1 MSSLNLSVFDA
12 PHKGIRNAFSIFIE
26 ELGHSDPSNEHSLNR
41 LKTIGNDVFDLLIDH
56 AENEEQC
63 ILQILEK
70 KQSEIVKN
78 DREDYEKT
86 EKMILILKD
95 RLNSFSINST
105 SMDLYHYLMEFTKF
119 QSIYLIHMVEEE
131 TETQKQIEKHF
142 TEIEM
147 LEFHTNS
154 TKRMLSNR
162 RLLSLWFKYIFPARQ
177 VEDNRE
183 MLKLLKE
190 NLPEEAFNIVEW
202 SMKHAFLPIEY
213 QEFVS
218 KP

>member
-12 PHKGIRNAFSIFIE
+12 PHKGIRNAFSIFLQ
-26 ELGHSDPSNEHSLNR
+26 ELGHSDPSNENSLNR
-41 LKTIGNDVFDLLIDH
+41 LKAIGNDVFDLLIDH

-70 KQSEIVKN
+70 KQPEIVKN
-78 DREDYEKT
+78 DRVDHEKT

-95 RLNSFSINST
+95 RLNSFSINSS
-105 SMDLYHYLMEFTKF
+105 SMDLYHYLLEFTKF

-202 SMKHAFLPIEY
+202 AMKYAFLPIEY